1 MAQVDTAPFVKRDFT
16 FHDAP
21 GASLGSKLLT
31 TAAQRAKETE
41 SAKDAAKE
49 PESTLKRKRAETP
62 SAAAA
67 AAAAAATPFTA
78 TPGVG
83 GDSSIS
89 GGSAADAQPIASIG
103 PSTQA
108 AAVSADTGK
117 SACGAAARPS
127 LLLPG
132 EEVSSFRERLQADDE
147 TPTETE
153 SDESS
158 LVKEPLQGAE
168 APLDVGEIWTV
179 GPTLGPTSIS
189 RTDVVDDMADLPA
202 EVQEL
207 IAQADE
213 LDEEPGK
220 AGVVAESDTPAT
232 PVAKEGGEQLDAID
246 AVMAAL
252 LA

>member
-1 MAQVDTAPFVKRDFT
+1 M
-16 FHDAP
+16 
-21 GASLGSKLLT
+21 
-31 TAAQRAKETE
+31 
-41 SAKDAAKE
+41 
-49 PESTLKRKRAETP
+49 
-62 SAAAA
+62 
-67 AAAAAATPFTA
+67 
-78 TPGVG
+78 
-83 GDSSIS
+83 
-89 GGSAADAQPIASIG
+89 
-103 PSTQA
+103 
-108 AAVSADTGK
+108 
-117 SACGAAARPS
+117 
-127 LLLPG
+127 LLPG

-168 APLDVGEIWTV
+168 APVDVGEIWTV

-232 PVAKEGGEQLDAID
+232 PVAKEGGEQLDDID
-246 AVMAAL
+246 AVMAEL

>member
-21 GASLGSKLLT
+21 GASLGSKLLK

-67 AAAAAATPFTA
+67 AATPFTA

-89 GGSAADAQPIASIG
+89 GGSAADAQPISSIG

-127 LLLPG
+127 MLLPG

-168 APLDVGEIWTV
+168 APVDVGEIWTV

-232 PVAKEGGEQLDAID
+232 PVAKEGGEQLDDID
-246 AVMAAL
+246 AVMAEL